1 MMNGQIP
8 NSLANVT
15 SKNLKPITMM
25 GDGITAYG
33 DSKSAISTVY
43 SDGKEVVKYL
53 TPKTE
58 KLLDKISTK
67 LETTTKSW
75 VILVKQQ
82 RVWSWC
88 YLIGFII
95 SILSWV
101 NFYRILINQTMI

>member
-1 MMNGQIP
+1 MMNGQTP

-25 GDGITAYG
+25 GDGIGTAYG

-67 LETTTKSW
+67 LETTKSLW

-82 RVWSWC
+82 RVWSC

-95 SILSWV
+95 SILSF